1 MPVNTL
7 FIGPQAIGDGSIV
20 FPRSD
25 NYGATTIQ
33 QLGGNYNELTRRG
46 TSFVYSQGSAG
57 VANIPPLVNSTIT
70 TGAFVVGQRYVITNI
85 GDTDFTLIGAAS
97 NTVGVE
103 FVATGVG
110 AGTTGQA
117 NQMASCIIL
126 TNPATSGF
134 WFFPTK
140 ITWGIV
146 SGASIVLDYLA
157 MWTIPSTNVVV
168 GTNGYA
174 APINGL
180 IGGTGTSRGSYQ
192 GFGSNMLFQNVGASL
207 TVAPT
212 YLKSLGVSILN
223 NDMTTKNTM
232 NYDSDQSA
240 GVIIKPGYALLVAPT
255 SIMVALSVISM
266 AGYELPAPVGA

>member
-146 SGASIVLDYLA
+146 SGTGGGA
-157 MWTIPSTNVVV
+157 
-168 GTNGYA
+168 
-174 APINGL
+174 
-180 IGGTGTSRGSYQ
+180 IGWEGGPR
-192 GFGSNMLFQNVGASL
+192 VGA
-207 TVAPT
+207 TGGCAAVASGMRAANV
-212 YLKSLGVSILN
+212 KWG
-223 NDMTTKNTM
+223 
-232 NYDSDQSA
+232 
-240 GVIIKPGYALLVAPT
+240 ALCL
-255 SIMVALSVISM
+255 
-266 AGYELPAPVGA
+266 